1 MRTLRHTCV
10 LVAAMAALSLPD
22 TATAGRRRAA
32 HESPGH
38 LQFTS
43 PQVNPLALQPASGA
57 TCNGNLLLVANTTSN
72 TVDAVD
78 TSTNMRTTQINVGM
92 EPVNVTFRPDGCE
105 AWVAN
110 HVSDSVSVID
120 TNGASGSYLR
130 VIETIQSLDA
140 NGATLFD
147 EPTGIAFASDTKA
160 FVALSSRNEIAIVSG
175 TTYAVT
181 DSIAITAQEPRAIAV
196 RNGRLYVAAFES
208 GNQSE
213 LSVCGTESASNPQC
227 TLSGNTLSGNDLLT
241 FAQNP
246 NIPGEQKNIVID
258 PQVPDRDFFVFDAA
272 TDPPALLKT
281 NTGVGTLLYGV
292 AVDGADRVYITQ
304 TDARNDVNGITF
316 PAGSRQDPNGDGDV
330 NLADIGNRMFL
341 NQLAILD
348 CSGGGTSC
356 TIVSSADCGDDP
368 PPAPVE
374 PSANLDCP
382 PGPATAL
389 ATPYGVAVS
398 ADNTTVVGTAAGT
411 NRLFTTNASGTVLA
425 RLDVGSIPKG
435 VALLSESN
443 GSPPEGAPQT
453 AYVLNSLG
461 NTVSVVDVT
470 TPEAP
475 SITTTINVGADPTP
489 DAVRLGAIAFNS
501 AFASNTGTF
510 SCGSCH
516 PDGNNDQLLWRIGG
530 ECFLGGCVADED
542 EPRSTM
548 PVRGLRDSI
557 PLHWDGTLGDP
568 FGGGNGAVGSGGS
581 VAANCDGS
589 NQHTCFRQL
598 VDGSL
603 SGVMCNQTPSCAS
616 GPSGLP
622 GLLTSQ
628 EREDMASFLERVSY
642 PPARSRRLDDTVSTI
657 SDPIPVQVGT
667 ITVGTL
673 EGFEDFFMD
682 QGGVGQPD
690 TCADSDAGCHEFP
703 LGAGTNSETLQGFDV
718 PTMRGMTDR
727 FLQFSIGPSNA
738 EEILVVAND
747 GFPGIT
753 VLNIDPLEDP
763 IEWNPAVGFREITTF
778 GAAFGIFQPVYNT
791 RPLNIFQ
798 MFEEASTGHSGATGR
813 QVTLNTRTT
822 GGVLLAPTEALLL
835 DLEAADERGVV
846 NLRGNGLRGGNAVV
860 VSYLSPTDEYQVGGA
875 KLTHEALVAEAQV
888 GTTSVTLTAH
898 LRSSTSEDTPQP
910 LLAPMGSSCGSAGPT
925 GDPAL
930 PTGSSFDIESK
941 HVATGDT
948 VFVDGQPTAATV
960 TVNGNATSCP
970 DPTDGR
976 VATQLITISGV
987 PGTGTRLLQVK
998 NASGLLSNEVPLLP

>member
-1 MRTLRHTCV
+1 MRALRHTCI
-10 LVAAMAALSLPD
+10 LVAAIAALALPD
-22 TATAGRRRAA
+22 TASAGRRRVT

-72 TVDAVD
+72 TVDAID
-78 TSTNMRTTQINVGM
+78 TSTNLRTTQISVGM

-120 TNGASGSYLR
+120 TNSASASHLK

-147 EPTGIAFASDTKA
+147 EPVGVAFASNTKA
-160 FVALSSRNEIAIVSG
+160 YVALSSRNEIAIVSG
-175 TTYAVT
+175 TTYSVT
-181 DSIAITAQEPRAIAV
+181 GTLAITAQEPRAIAV

-213 LSVCGTESASNPQC
+213 LSVCGTESSTDPQC
-227 TLSGNTLSGNDLLT
+227 TLSGNTLSGNDLLA

-258 PQVPDRDFFVFDAA
+258 PQVPDRDFFVFDAT
-272 TDPPALLKT
+272 TDALLKT
-281 NTGVGTLLYGV
+281 NSGVGTLLYGV
-292 AVDGADRVYITQ
+292 AVDGADHVYVTQ

-330 NLADIGNRMFL
+330 SLADLANRMFT
-341 NQLAILD
+341 NELAILN
-348 CSGGGTSC
+348 CAGGGASC
-356 TIVSSADCGDDP
+356 SVVST
-368 PPAPVE
+368 V
-374 PSANLDCP
+374 NLDGGSP
-382 PGPATAL
+382 APATAL

-398 ADNTTVVGTAAGT
+398 NDNTTVVGTAAGT
-411 NRLFTTNASGTVLA
+411 SRLFTTNSSGTVLA
-425 RLDVGSIPKG
+425 RLDVGSIPRG
-435 VALLSESN
+435 VALRSDV
-443 GSPPEGAPQT
+443 GTGAPQT

-461 NTVSVVDVT
+461 NTVSVVNVT
-470 TPEAP
+470 TPAAP
-475 SITTTINVGADPTP
+475 AITTTINVGADPTP
-489 DAVRLGAIAFNS
+489 DAVRLGAIAFND
-501 AFASNTGTF
+501 AFASNSGTF

-530 ECFLGGCVADED
+530 ECFLAGCVADED

-581 VAANCDGS
+581 IAANCTGS
-589 NQHTCFRQL
+589 DQHTCFRQL

-603 SGVMCNQTPSCAS
+603 SGVMCNQTPSCAN

-642 PPARSRRLDDTVSTI
+642 PPARSRNVDDATTTSA
-657 SDPIPVQVGT
+657 
-667 ITVGTL
+667 L
-673 EGFEDFFMD
+673 AGFEDFFMD
-682 QGGVGQPD
+682 QGGSLGSQPD

-703 LGAGTNSETLQGFDV
+703 LGAGTNSETLNGFDV

-727 FLQFSIGPSNA
+727 FLQFSIGPTNA
-738 EEILVVAND
+738 EEMLVVANA
-747 GFPGIT
+747 GFTGIPLT
-753 VLNIDPLEDP
+753 IDPLEP
-763 IEWNPAVGFREITTF
+763 SILWNPAVGFREITTF
-778 GAAFGIFQPVYNT
+778 GAAFGVFQPVYNT
-791 RPLNIFQ
+791 RPLNMFQ

-822 GGVLLAPTEALLL
+822 GGALLAPTDALLL
-835 DLEAADERGVV
+835 DLEAADLRGVV
-846 NLRGNGLRGGNAVV
+846 NLRGVGLRSGSSVV
-860 VSYLSPTDEYQVGGA
+860 ISYLSGTGEYQVGGL
-875 KLTHEALVAEAQV
+875 KLTHAALVAEAQV
-888 GTTSVTLTAH
+888 GTTSATLTAH
-898 LRSSTSEDTPQP
+898 LRSSTSEDTGQP
-910 LLAPMGSSCGSAGPT
+910 LLAPIGANCGTGTGAT

-930 PTGSSFDIESK
+930 PTGSSFQLESK
-941 HVATGDT
+941 YVTATDT
-948 VFVDGQPTAATV
+948 VFVNGQPTAATI
-960 TVNGNATSCP
+960 TVNGPATSC
-970 DPTDGR
+970 TAIQGR
-976 VATQLITISGV
+976 IGTELVTISGLS
-987 PGTGTRLLQVK
+987 GSGTRLLQVK
-998 NASGLLSNEVPLLP
+998 NASGLLSNEVPLP